1 MLENE
6 GGKQDHIEK
15 PRKLQDEGIETIVKV
30 VEIKSD
36 EERDEATL
44 AKEEYAKAH
53 FERVNSKL
61 STLNPA
67 DIESQYRADPKQY
80 YTFDLLTP
88 NQFQRWIVDL
98 KKRNN
103 FPK

>member
-6 GGKQDHIEK
+6 GGKQDQIEK
-15 PRKLQDEGIETIVKV
+15 PRKLQDEGRETLVKV

-36 EERDEATL
+36 EDQNEATP
-44 AKEEYAKAH
+44 AKEDYANAH